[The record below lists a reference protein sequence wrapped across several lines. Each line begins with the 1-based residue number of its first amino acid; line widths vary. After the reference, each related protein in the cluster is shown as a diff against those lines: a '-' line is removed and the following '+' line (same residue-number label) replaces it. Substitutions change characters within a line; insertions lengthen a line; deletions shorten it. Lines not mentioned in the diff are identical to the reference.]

1 MLKLLFKKYILSQ
14 LSFESNKEQG
24 AVMVKAPDWEK
35 IREELV
41 NEKVVAHE
49 DMRLYAV
56 SFW

>member
-1 MLKLLFKKYILSQ
+1 MLRLLFKKYILSQ
-14 LSFESNKEQG
+14 LSFESSKEQG